1 MDRQTSLSGMVTF
14 VCLICVYTIKEY
26 KTAFHA
32 RRINVKDE
40 IFISE
45 WDKENARIYFSDK
58 DLSEIR
64 NAMTEDIFNTDKT
77 SRSGL
82 CYTKLR
88 CLIFAF
94 RAANAVLVYSIQTG
108 RNLPNVRDLKN
119 VRCLSCLIT
128 LSTG

>member
-1 MDRQTSLSGMVTF
+1 MVTF
-14 VCLICVYTIKEY
+14 VRLTCIYTIKEY

-32 RRINVKDE
+32 RRINVNDE

-45 WDKENARIYFSDK
+45 WDKENARIHFSDH

-77 SRSGL
+77 LRSDSRYL
-82 CYTKLR
+82 KTR

-94 RAANAVLVYSIQTG
+94 RATNAVLVYSIQTG
-108 RNLPNVRDLKN
+108 RNLPDVRDLKN